1 MKPIIW
7 TWSLTPPPHPEEA
20 RSAVSKD
27 GRWHHISFVP
37 VLRDARKSALLRTR
51 FSDGSYDSN
60 LGNAAL
66 GGRFFAVFGQ
76 NPGEPLAC
84 GAFLAVFQ
92 PREVQF
98 TRQLALSG
106 R

>member
-1 MKPIIW
+1 MKPIMW

-27 GRWHHISFVP
+27 GRWHHISFAA

-60 LGNAAL
+60 FGNGALARQAISRCFRRRAAPDS
-66 GGRFFAVFGQ
+66 RSRA
-76 NPGEPLAC
+76 A
-84 GAFLAVFQ
+84 
-92 PREVQF
+92 
-98 TRQLALSG
+98 TRATPYPDSIL
-106 R
+106 